1 MGKKIPFSRSFLR
14 FEPLAQEYVSMYNM
28 AYITSRE
35 VPVQR
40 LKPTRDIQPVSEF
53 RANAAKFIEQV
64 RATKE
69 PVILTQHG
77 RGAAVLVDIESY
89 EQLLDELE
97 LRRAIERS
105 DVSIREGRGIPHED
119 VMKELRARFGV

>member
-1 MGKKIPFSRSFLR
+1 
-14 FEPLAQEYVSMYNM
+14 MYNV
-28 AYITSRE
+28 AYITSLE
-35 VPVQR
+35 AHVQR

-89 EQLLDELE
+89 EDLVEELT
-97 LRRAIERS
+97 
-105 DVSIREGRGIPHED
+105 IRRGIEQSIADERAGRVISHED
-119 VMKELRARFGV
+119 LMKELRARFGV

>member
-1 MGKKIPFSRSFLR
+1 
-14 FEPLAQEYVSMYNM
+14 MYNM
-28 AYITSRE
+28 AYTTSAE
-35 VPVQR
+35 ATVQR

-89 EQLLDELE
+89 EELIDELT
-97 LRRAIERS
+97 
-105 DVSIREGRGIPHED
+105 IRRGIEQSIADERAGRVHAHED
-119 VMKELRARFGV
+119 VMKELRARYGV